1 MRLGLPLAAAIV
13 GSALLLAPAAGAEPI
28 LAADPALDA
37 LASTY
42 ERQQDTFARAES
54 GQNLDAFIKPADLQ
68 LVKDF
73 FAQSQTF
80 QAFTGMHPFDV
91 VEQFDEHGDMGNFS
105 GIASVGLA
113 ARLMVLERDN
123 APAAEI
129 TRARDACIRA
139 ARTWHVF
146 ASIGGPTVVA
156 RGVRRITP
164 LAGEPALPGA
174 TPALVPLKD
183 GMGSPLPSSKTDTW
197 RAPVASGYDGWIWVD
212 NTSKDQLSGYALGV
226 LWLWDALRNEPS
238 APKDVVDAL
247 VTDIVRLAKDL
258 MKVVPELGVDLVARD
273 ADGRLTSFG
282 DLNARLVSGTTGIV
296 LPASSSIQ
304 NGFNAALAMGIIRA
318 AQRMSGDP
326 TLKTF
331 YEDDLVTARNYPGH
345 AVDTATLLFVGEATN
360 FSNANMLAIALA
372 TLGRIE
378 TVPAIRA
385 KLTQLIDK
393 FWDSGNNRS
402 AKYAVQPWFDVIV
415 AGFGGAARPEV
426 PARMH
431 DSLLAYPAAPT
442 MQRDVTNCDAAE
454 IAALSCLAVDGVTT
468 LTLSSTK
475 GRGGSTVATT
485 SVPVAVRPDTNFA
498 WRSDPFGVNDG
509 ASNRLNPRGDWLAA
523 YWLGRLLDR
532 DPTKNLI
539 APDAVPPVGGA
550 DAGPGDDAGAGGTPS
565 DAGPGGSA
573 ASPSG
578 AGDAAAPSGCGCLV
592 QGRGTHAAGLVGVA
606 GLIGLA
612 GITRRRRRA
621 DHRGA
626 GVGDRPARRR

>member
-1 MRLGLPLAAAIV
+1 MRLGLPLAAAIF
-13 GSALLLAPAAGAEPI
+13 GGLLLSSAAADAQPI

-37 LASTY
+37 LAASY

-68 LVKDF
+68 TVKDF

-80 QAFTGMHPFDV
+80 QVFAGKHPFDV
-91 VEQFDEHGDMGNFS
+91 VDQFDEHGDMGNFS

-113 ARLMVLERDN
+113 ARLMVLERDK
-123 APAAEI
+123 ASAAEI
-129 TRARDACIRA
+129 ASARDACIRA

-156 RGVRRITP
+156 RGARRVASLP
-164 LAGEPALPGA
+164 GEPALPG
-174 TPALVPLKD
+174 TPPAVVPLKD
-183 GMGSPLPSSKTDTW
+183 GMGNPLPSSKTDTW
-197 RAPVASGYDGWIWVD
+197 RAPVASGFDGWIWID

-247 VTDIVRLAKDL
+247 VTDLVRLAKEL

-282 DLNARLVSGTTGIV
+282 DLNSRLISGTTGIV
-296 LPASSSIQ
+296 LPAGSSLQ

-318 AQRMSGDP
+318 AHRMSGDA
-326 TLKTF
+326 TLRTY
-331 YEDDLVTARNYPGH
+331 YENELVTARDYPGH
-345 AVDTATLLFVGEATN
+345 AVATATLLFTGESTN

-378 TVPAIRA
+378 TAPAIRA
-385 KLTQLIDK
+385 QLAQLIDK

-402 AKYAVQPWFDVIV
+402 AKYANQPWFDVIV

-431 DSLLAYPAAPT
+431 DGLVAYPAAPT
-442 MQRDVTNCDAAE
+442 MQRDVINCDAAE
-454 IAALSCLAVDGVTT
+454 ISALSCLAVDGVTT

-475 GRGGSTVATT
+475 GRGGSIVATT
-485 SVPVAVRPDTNFA
+485 SVPVAVRPDTDFA
-498 WRSDPFGVNDG
+498 WRSDPFGVNDS

-539 APDAVPPVGGA
+539 PPDAVPPASGP
-550 DAGPGDDAGAGGTPS
+550 DAGPGSDGGPGGAS
-565 DAGPGGSA
+565 DDAGPGGSA
-573 ASPSG
+573 ASPN
-578 AGDAAAPSGCGCLV
+578 AGGRPDAASGCGCLV
-592 QGRGTHAAGLVGVA
+592 QGHSTTHAAELFGVA
-606 GLIGLA
+606 GLVVAFAGLV
-612 GITRRRRRA
+612 RRRRN
-621 DHRGA
+621 
-626 GVGDRPARRR
+626 